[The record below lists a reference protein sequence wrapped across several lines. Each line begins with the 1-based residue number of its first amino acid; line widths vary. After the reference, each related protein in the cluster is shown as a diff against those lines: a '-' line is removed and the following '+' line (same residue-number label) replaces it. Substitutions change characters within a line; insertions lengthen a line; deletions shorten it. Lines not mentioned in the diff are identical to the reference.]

1 MTRYLRTDQPELI
14 DWNKTGQGVHTR
26 YQLDGKPIA
35 TGQLGDPAGVL
46 VAVDDSPVA
55 AALWDAFDQRREL
68 SRFRA
73 DASRLN
79 NELAHAK
86 AIANGVQNALRDQL
100 GEARADRD
108 KVIEQMLTQHREFWN
123 DAVEIRT
130 TSELMKA
137 EGIRAQTARDEYRR
151 RLDEIGSMLV
161 DTAGNIGLT
170 IADGA
175 APEQI
180 AHEIANHTHARMVD
194 DAQYEGRTAAD
205 MARIIESFAASAG
218 IAIAECE
225 SLTSIIDRGKRAVGI
240 ARKVVEII
248 EAPTTQDHPDDAVI
262 GFAQEAVDSIGIL
275 DREVQGRREIGKALG
290 YVLTTSDPT
299 PSVDGL
305 VTRATQV
312 LTDRNTIESKYD
324 DVLTAW
330 RKAEARVEQLKAANG
345 TLQNLTRAVTTDE
358 KAEQAIDHLVA
369 ALDRQRLVAY
379 IGATPTETIRYQ
391 IEGEHPSSIDNAA
404 ALLQL
409 AQGCLDGTFAALV
422 TAWRNAGAA
431 RDATTHVV
439 VHDADE
445 PASPNVDDDQ
455 SPTPCITTGHGTTTE
470 GSTE

>member
-1 MTRYLRTDQPELI
+1 MTRYLRTDQPELVE
-14 DWNKTGQGVHTR
+14 WNKTGQGVHTR
-26 YQLDGKPIA
+26 YGLDGKPIA

-46 VAVDDSPVA
+46 VAIDDSPVA
-55 AALWDAFDQRREL
+55 AALWDAHEQRREL

-73 DASRLN
+73 DANRLN

-108 KVIEQMLTQHREFWN
+108 KVIDQMLTQHREFWN
-123 DAVEIRT
+123 DAVDIRT
-130 TSELMKA
+130 TSELMKI
-137 EGIRAQTARDEYRR
+137 EGTRYAKARDEYRE
-151 RLDEIGSMLV
+151 RLDEIGRMLV
-161 DTAGNIGLT
+161 DTAGNLGLT

-180 AHEIANHTHARMVD
+180 AHQIANSTHERMVD
-194 DAQYEGRTAAD
+194 DLQYEGRTAAD

-240 ARKVVEII
+240 ARRVVEII

-262 GFAQEAVDSIGIL
+262 GFATEAVESVGIV
-275 DREVQGRREIGKALG
+275 DRMVQEHREIAKALG
-290 YVLTTSDPT
+290 YALPAQDPT
-299 PSVDGL
+299 PTGQTL
-305 VTRATQV
+305 VQRARVV
-312 LTDRNTIESKYD
+312 LGDRDTLESKYD
-324 DVLTAW
+324 DALGAW
-330 RKAEARVEQLKAANG
+330 RKAEARVEQLKAANN
-345 TLQNLTRAVTTDE
+345 TLQNLTSRVTSDE
-358 KAEQAIDHLVA
+358 KAEQAIDRLVA
-369 ALDRQRLVAY
+369 ALDRQQFVAY
-379 IGATPTETIRYQ
+379 IGATPAETIRYQ
-391 IEGEHPSSIDNAA
+391 IDTDHPSSLDNAA

-409 AQGCLDGTFAALV
+409 AQGCLNGEFAALV
-422 TAWRNAGAA
+422 AAWRDAGAA
-431 RDATTHVV
+431 RDATHHVV

-455 SPTPCITTGHGTTTE
+455 SPTPCITEHGNTTTE